1 MDETDAFVWSRVP
14 QQPRAV
20 DTPCIQYV
28 QLQSLPRH
36 AMPSTVRR
44 LAQTTRRMGN
54 IDASQTPET
63 CPISTVPV
71 PRRYTPPLPKI
82 DPPAPDFQEP
92 SSFMQR
98 TRHKFHPHA
107 AFRHPS
113 PASDAAGA
121 LRPPVAC
128 LVRIKSDLI
137 AAGADL
143 ALTVRSMRPVADTRP
158 RRSQQ
163 SVGHHLRLPLQVQM
177 WRWWRPSTAMMGPP
191 LQCGS
196 RQRRRRWRRD
206 PSQSV
211 VGREARRYLL
221 SRPEHRRRVG
231 EDVQLVV
238 WRVLHM
244 LGIHHAIPVQRR
256 YPLHPVLVRAG
267 RELRLIVR
275 CARRLRTRQG
285 GVSRHS
291 LLRRRP
297 RIMELGEVV

>member
-1 MDETDAFVWSRVP
+1 
-14 QQPRAV
+14 
-20 DTPCIQYV
+20 
-28 QLQSLPRH
+28 
-36 AMPSTVRR
+36 
-44 LAQTTRRMGN
+44 
-54 IDASQTPET
+54 
-63 CPISTVPV
+63 
-71 PRRYTPPLPKI
+71 
-82 DPPAPDFQEP
+82 
-92 SSFMQR
+92 MQR

-107 AFRHPS
+107 AFRHSS

-196 RQRRRRWRRD
+196 RQGRRRWRRD

-267 RELRLIVR
+267 RELRLVVR

-285 GVSRHS
+285 GVSRHL

-297 RIMELGEVV
+297 RIMELGEVVQRLRTALAVSRWRLLFAVIVHVESLVAGHGRVGERHQLVEHREFQFELDAVHHRFHRRLDLVVVRVLHPK